1 MMTQFGA
8 LVRKDLRLFIADP
21 RAVIMSV
28 VAPIVIGSFFGYVLG
43 GQSGKSATSRIPVA
57 VIDSDQSNIS
67 REIVARLA
75 KHKTLEVKLAEPEA
89 ARDSVRKGKT
99 TVTVLIPKNFG
110 ADAGRAFFS
119 SARKPTL
126 GVLYDPSHSIELSMV
141 QGILTGE
148 VMQVVSKE
156 MFAGESGQQVI
167 RESLPQIEKTPF
179 LTSQQKVTLRDLLRN
194 VQDWNKQAVGGRG
207 ILAEGL
213 SIPYQV
219 NEEAVTSGTGVRY
232 NSYAHSFAGMGV
244 QFILFVG
251 VEVGI
256 GMLLTR
262 QRGIWK
268 RLRAAP
274 LSKAMLLGSRSASST
289 ITSMGVLTILFTFA
303 RVVFKVQIAGSLA
316 GFLGVCAAF
325 SMMTA
330 SFGLLIAAVGK
341 TPDATRGLSIL
352 VTLLM
357 VMLGGAWIPTFIFP
371 QWLQTLTL
379 AVPTRWAVDGLDA
392 MTWRGLS
399 FAAAMG
405 PIAMLLL
412 YTGIFATLAIV
423 RFRWEAD

>member
-244 QFILFVG
+244 QFILFV
-251 VEVGI
+251 V
-256 GMLLTR
+256 
-262 QRGIWK
+262 
-268 RLRAAP
+268 
-274 LSKAMLLGSRSASST
+274 SK
-289 ITSMGVLTILFTFA
+289 
-303 RVVFKVQIAGSLA
+303 
-316 GFLGVCAAF
+316 
-325 SMMTA
+325 
-330 SFGLLIAAVGK
+330 
-341 TPDATRGLSIL
+341 
-352 VTLLM
+352 
-357 VMLGGAWIPTFIFP
+357 
-371 QWLQTLTL
+371 
-379 AVPTRWAVDGLDA
+379 
-392 MTWRGLS
+392 
-399 FAAAMG
+399 
-405 PIAMLLL
+405 
-412 YTGIFATLAIV
+412 
-423 RFRWEAD
+423 